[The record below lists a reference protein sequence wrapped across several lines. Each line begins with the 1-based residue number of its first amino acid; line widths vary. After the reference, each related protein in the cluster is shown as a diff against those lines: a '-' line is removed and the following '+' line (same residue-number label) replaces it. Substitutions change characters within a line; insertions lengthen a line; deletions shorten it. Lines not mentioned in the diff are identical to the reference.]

1 MPYLYEDTVR
11 GDPRN
16 ALTVP
21 SSREDVL
28 TETFASAFEENPI
41 MAASRWQS
49 LREDQRTGPKL
60 DAASARTRLKDA
72 GMEKDLQV
80 SDSGITEAALSTLME
95 RKRIEKRRQET
106 FARSEGG
113 FAEGAERLGIAFATT
128 LVDPISM
135 GLNFVPVVGQV
146 RYARWLADAGSL
158 AARVGVRAGVGA
170 AEGVVGAAIGE
181 LPVYAMRTQEQADY
195 DAADSLM
202 NVTFGGV
209 IGAGLHTTVG
219 SAAELFERSR
229 GRTLG
234 FERYRGLTQED
245 GELVS
250 RFLKEAPAM
259 DSRDISRVLDTWS
272 PEARRAVADVLPER
286 LATKPKEAAV
296 DAVDRLP
303 PDAQQAALRAAVG
316 QAVEG
321 RAIDVEPILRTSDAE
336 QIVSFTTERGGS
348 TYDVVGDTTQR
359 VKGASGGI
367 HEGDVGLKIRS
378 ERTVYASPESAEALG
393 RIYAQGAPDDK
404 RPKLEMIDAYTLRL
418 TEWHGKNEK
427 GEPFGKRLITD
438 FPVSRTPEV
447 GAHPVEFLPQGY
459 HIGSKITGL
468 TRQVPA
474 PAAHSASVPDTEF
487 QAATKAADET
497 LAREID
503 PTIEA
508 NLKSAEEEASLAE
521 ADAKALLK
529 RLGLELDDPDTA
541 AVAEGI
547 EKAER
552 WARAAELATVCL
564 VRGG

>member
-11 GDPRN
+11 GESRN
-16 ALTVP
+16 VLTVP

-41 MAASRWQS
+41 MAVSRWQS

-135 GLNFVPVVGQV
+135 GLNFVPVVGQA
-146 RYARWLADAGSL
+146 RYARWLAGAGSL

-195 DAADSLM
+195 DAVDSLM

-219 SAAELFERSR
+219 
-229 GRTLG
+229 TLG
-234 FERYRGLTQED
+234 ELLAKRLPQREPAPRTERVEPKIEG
-245 GELVS
+245 
-250 RFLKEAPAM
+250 APART
-259 DSRDISRVLDTWS
+259 SEPL
-272 PEARRAVADVLPER
+272 PADVQR
-286 LATKPKEAAV
+286 LLLDEVEAAKLV
-296 DAVDRLP
+296 ERMS

-321 RAIDVEPILRTSDAE
+321 RAINVEPIIQSAPVR
-336 QIVSFTTERGGS
+336 QTE
-348 TYDVVGDTTQR
+348 
-359 VKGASGGI
+359 
-367 HEGDVGLKIRS
+367 
-378 ERTVYASPESAEALG
+378 
-393 RIYAQGAPDDK
+393 
-404 RPKLEMIDAYTLRL
+404 
-418 TEWHGKNEK
+418 
-427 GEPFGKRLITD
+427 
-438 FPVSRTPEV
+438 TPEFREWF
-447 GAHPVEFLPQGY
+447 G
-459 HIGSKITGL
+459 GSKITDEAGQPLRVYHGTPWPEFDSFDMSKAGKNTGNRPENVALHFTDSTRAANYYADVGGPNGAVMPMYL
-468 TRQVPA
+468 TMKNPLISDEPVIGRPDID
-474 PAAHSASVPDTEF
+474 AAKAAGHDGIIARKSTKTGNEYIVFDPKQAKSAIGNSGRFDPQSASLTDPIDPEF
-487 QAATKAADET
+487 TAAQKSADET
-497 LAREID
+497 FAREIE

-508 NLKSAEEEASLAE
+508 NLKAAEEEASLAE

-547 EKAER
+547 ERAER